1 MCLGIPVPIV
11 KLIDQCYAEVK
22 IGAVSKKINVSMVEG
37 AAVGDFVILHAG
49 FAISIISPE
58 EAEKT
63 YKMLESIEKGNEI
76 IGL

>member
-11 KLIDQCYAEVK
+11 KMIDQYYAEVK
-22 IGAVSKKINVSMVEG
+22 IGDVSKKINVSMVD

-49 FAISIISPE
+49 FAISVVSPE

-63 YKMLESIEKGNEI
+63 YKMLESIENGSEMMFF
-76 IGL
+76 